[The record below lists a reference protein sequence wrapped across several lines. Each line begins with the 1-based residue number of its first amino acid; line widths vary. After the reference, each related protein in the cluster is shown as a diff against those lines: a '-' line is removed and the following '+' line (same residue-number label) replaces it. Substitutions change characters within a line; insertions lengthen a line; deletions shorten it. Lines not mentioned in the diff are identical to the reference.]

1 MIRSWPKTHSL
12 QVWRSIHFI
21 RWTTSCS
28 RCSSF
33 TWNNSLAILVTESK
47 AWAWTVQRN
56 LKFLNRLNSSEAV
69 RWYVQGKNTQPT
81 SLKEY
86 HFIRWTTSCNRCSSF
101 TWNNS
106 LAILVTERHTAYKF
120 EGVYIW
126 RSIHFIRWTTS
137 CNRCSSFT
145 WNNSLAILVTESK
158 AWAWT
163 VQRNL
168 KFLNRLNSSEAVRW
182 YVHGQNT
189 QPTSL
194 KEYTFHTLND
204 ILQSL

>member
-1 MIRSWPKTHSL
+1 MIRSWQK
-12 QVWRSIHFI
+12 
-21 RWTTSCS
+21 
-28 RCSSF
+28 
-33 TWNNSLAILVTESK
+33 
-47 AWAWTVQRN
+47 
-56 LKFLNRLNSSEAV
+56 
-69 RWYVQGKNTQPT
+69 
-81 SLKEY
+81 
-86 HFIRWTTSCNRCSSF
+86 
-101 TWNNS
+101 
-106 LAILVTERHTAYKF
+106 HTAYKF
-120 EGVYIW
+120 EGVYISYVE
-126 RSIHFIRWTTS
+126 RHLAR
-137 CNRCSSFT
+137 SSFT

-194 KEYTFHTLND
+194 KENAVALLLETTSKAWAWTVQRNLKFLNRLNSSEAVRWYVHGKNTQPTSLKEYTFHTLND